1 MRGEAPVGRSF
12 WTHLGSTL
20 HALAGLARSSTVRR
34 AFWVLVFVVGAT
46 IVFASVSLHQQV
58 NLTAGEVAPV
68 TIKAPTRI
76 ENGPATQAARLQ
88 AAQKV
93 APIYS
98 TDPSTTQS
106 SLDVL
111 SQQATV
117 IEKAQQSW
125 RSAVVSAS
133 ASSVSA
139 SLASAAAKEAAS
151 KSSASQSSASGKT
164 AATSVTPQSAQT
176 TTSSQPAS
184 STAPTASVPVIP
196 APSLSAAAAA
206 LGKRLGGGAPIDQL
220 EAAVTASGTQLTAA
234 VSKAYSELQSVMEAG
249 VEPSQVAAA
258 RQQVTSAA
266 ATASAPAALDTLVGS
281 LAAGDLQVNK
291 TEDVAAYN
299 AAVRAAKA
307 AVKPV
312 YIPAGAVI
320 VRSGDQVSPTDIS
333 ILTAAGL
340 LNTGGT
346 FGVLAGAAAL
356 ALLLLALCWAFLSQ
370 FYRAV
375 LRDEVRLVLFGSLVV
390 ASLTAVRLGHALSP
404 FLAPTPWAAM
414 LASVAFGP
422 SIAIFVGGV
431 TGLGAGLIDHNLT
444 VAACALVGAWTA
456 VFALWRVRQRSDLL
470 RAGLYSAVAETVA
483 VLVLVGLFLGQS
495 TGASTT
501 LLSPA
506 LANTPP
512 LLLDVIATAFTGI
525 LSGVLAI
532 GTLPYAE
539 VLGVLTPFQLLE
551 MGNPSQPLLRRL
563 LVEAPGTYH
572 HSLMVGNLAEAAC
585 EQVGGDAL
593 LVRTAA
599 YYHDIG
605 KMKRPAFFVENQQG
619 GRNPHDDLPPRLSAQ
634 IITSHVRD
642 GVDLARQSRLSR
654 ELVHF
659 IRTHHGT
666 TLVQYFYHSACRE
679 QEAAGGEPVSESDF
693 RYPGPLPST
702 RESAVLMLADGVEA
716 AVRSLQHPSE
726 EEIEATIRHIIRDR
740 LEDGQLESAPLTL
753 ADLHAIEVTFL
764 RILVGVYHTRIQ
776 YPESPA
782 LDAGGVAPGA

>member
-1 MRGEAPVGRSF
+1 MGRSF

-20 HALAGLARSSTVRR
+20 QALAGLARSSAVRR
-34 AFWVLVFVVGAT
+34 AVWVLVFVVGAT

-68 TIKAPTRI
+68 TIKAPTKI
-76 ENGPATQAARLQ
+76 ENGPATQTARLQ

-93 APIYS
+93 VPIYT
-98 TDPSTTQS
+98 TDTSMTQA
-106 SLDVL
+106 SLNAL
-111 SQQATV
+111 SQQATA
-117 IEKAQQSW
+117 IEKAQQNW
-125 RSAVVSAS
+125 RSALVSAS

-139 SLASAAAKEAAS
+139 SLASAAS
-151 KSSASQSSASGKT
+151 KSSASGTTAT
-164 AATSVTPQSAQT
+164 AATPASAQT
-176 TTSSQPAS
+176 KAS
-184 STAPTASVPVIP
+184 SSTRSVP

-206 LGKRLGGGAPIDQL
+206 LGKRLGGSTPTDQL
-220 EAAVTASGTQLTAA
+220 EAALTASSTQLTAA
-234 VSKAYSELQSVMEAG
+234 VSKAYSELQSVMQAG
-249 VEPSQVAAA
+249 VEPAQADTA
-258 RQQVTSAA
+258 RQQITSAA
-266 ATASAPAALDTLVGS
+266 AAAAAPAALDALVGS
-281 LAAGDLQVNK
+281 LAAGDLQINK

-346 FGVLAGAAAL
+346 FGVLAGAVAL

-390 ASLTAVRLGHALSP
+390 ASLATVRLGHALSP

-563 LVEAPGTYH
+563 LIEAPGTYH

-679 QEAAGGEPVSESDF
+679 QEANGGEPVSESDF

-764 RILVGVYHTRIQ
+764 RTLVGVYHTRIQ